1 MTSFTEVLA
10 QIAPQQTE
18 PLTFV
23 GHSLH
28 PQQRIFGG
36 QVVAQ
41 CLMAANQTVGESLN
55 AHSLHAYFLRA
66 GDPTVP
72 IDFEV
77 DPIRDGRSFSTRRVV
92 ARQNGEAIFNTSIS
106 YHCDEESVTHSFA
119 MPEIAAPRSEAD
131 DLSGFRGFATKP
143 SDPNLLDLYRI
154 ERQRVTRYLAEEQPP
169 VGRSWFRA
177 VGPLPDDPT
186 IHQAALVMISDYS
199 LLSTA
204 FYPHPFTNP
213 FKHFMAASL
222 DHAIWFHH
230 PGKMDDWVL
239 YDCDT
244 PRAGGG
250 RGFSRGFLWAQD
262 GTLLAS
268 TAQESLMRLKRS

>member
-1 MTSFTEVLA
+1 MSCFIEVLEE
-10 QIAPQQTE
+10 ITPRQTAE
-18 PLTFV
+18 LTFI
-23 GHSLH
+23 GNSLM

-41 CLMAANQTVGESLN
+41 CLMAANQTVSGELS

-66 GDPTVP
+66 GDPATS

-92 ARQNGEAIFNTSIS
+92 ARQKGEAIFNTSIS
-106 YHCDEESVTHSFA
+106 YHREEEGVSHCIP
-119 MPEIAAPRSEAD
+119 MPDVAAPRSEAD
-131 DLSGFRGFATKP
+131 DMSNFRGFTTKP
-143 SDPNLLDLYRI
+143 GDPNLIDLYQI
-154 ERQRVTRYLAEEQPP
+154 ERQRVTQYLAEEQAPM
-169 VGRSWFRA
+169 GQSWFRA
-177 VGPLPDDPT
+177 IGPLPDDHAV
-186 IHQAALVMISDYS
+186 HQAALVMISDYS
-199 LLSTA
+199 LLSTV
-204 FYPHPFTNP
+204 FYPHPYTNP
-213 FKHFMAASL
+213 IKHFMAASL
-222 DHAIWFHH
+222 DHAVWFHH
-230 PGKMDDWVL
+230 PGKMDEWVL

-268 TAQESLMRLKRS
+268 TAQESLMRIKRD

>member
-1 MTSFTEVLA
+1 M
-10 QIAPQQTE
+10 
-18 PLTFV
+18 
-23 GHSLH
+23 

-41 CLMAANQTVGESLN
+41 CLMAANQTVGLELN

-66 GDPTVP
+66 GDPSIP

-106 YHCDEESVTHSFA
+106 YHCEEEGVSHCLT
-119 MPEIAAPRSEAD
+119 MPEVRAPHSEAD
-131 DLSGFRGFATKP
+131 DLSGFRGFTTKP
-143 SDPNLLDLYRI
+143 GDPNLIELYQI
-154 ERQRVTRYLAEEQPP
+154 ERQRVTEYLAEEQPP
-169 VGRSWFRA
+169 LGRSWFRA
-177 VGPLPDDPT
+177 VGPLPDDHAT
-186 IHQAALVMISDYS
+186 HQAALVMISDYS
-199 LLSTA
+199 LLSTV
-204 FYPHPFTNP
+204 FYPHPYSNP
-213 FKHFMAASL
+213 IKHFMAASL

-250 RGFSRGFLWAQD
+250 RGFSRGFLWSQD

-268 TAQESLMRLKRS
+268 TAQESLMRIKRR

>member
-1 MTSFTEVLA
+1 MTCFTEVLEH
-10 QIAPQQTE
+10 IAPRQTDA
-18 PLTFV
+18 FAFI
-23 GHSLH
+23 GDSLM

-41 CLMAANQTVGESLN
+41 CLMAANQTVESELN

-66 GDPTVP
+66 GDPSIP

-92 ARQNGEAIFNTSIS
+92 ARQKGEAIFNTSIS
-106 YHCDEESVTHSFA
+106 YHCEEEGVSHCFS
-119 MPEIAAPRSEAD
+119 MPEVPAPRSEAD
-131 DLSGFRGFATKP
+131 DLSSFRGFTTKP
-143 SDPNLLDLYRI
+143 GDPNLIDLYQI
-154 ERQRVTRYLAEEQPP
+154 ERQRVTEYLAEEQPP
-169 VGRSWFRA
+169 LGRSWFRA
-177 VGPLPDDPT
+177 VGPLPDDRAT
-186 IHQAALVMISDYS
+186 HQAALVMISDYS
-199 LLSTA
+199 LLSTV
-204 FYPHPFTNP
+204 FYPHPFSNP
-213 FKHFMAASL
+213 IKHFMAASL

-239 YDCDT
+239 YDCDS

-250 RGFSRGFLWAQD
+250 RGFSRGFLWSQD

-268 TAQESLMRLKRS
+268 TAQESLMRVKRR